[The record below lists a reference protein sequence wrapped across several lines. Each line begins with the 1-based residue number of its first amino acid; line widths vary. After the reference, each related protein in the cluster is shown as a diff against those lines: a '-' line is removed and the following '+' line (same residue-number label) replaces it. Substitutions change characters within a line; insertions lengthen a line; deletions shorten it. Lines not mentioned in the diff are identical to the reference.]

1 MKKILLTLTLAST
14 ILFGFLVT
22 SCESTA
28 SKKKAEETKIEEA
41 EQAIDEIEIE
51 AAEDAVSNDEWTS
64 FKNDWQQMID
74 NNDKR
79 IAEIRSNMNQS
90 GKVINELR
98 AKRIAE
104 LEQRNKDLRAR
115 LNQFEKNQSNWEQF
129 KSEFQRDMDAIGDA
143 FQDLS
148 EDNQ

>member
-1 MKKILLTLTLAST
+1 MKKIFLILTLAST

-22 SCESTA
+22 SCESAA
-28 SKKKAEETKIEEA
+28 SKKKAEEAKIEEA
-41 EQAIDEIEIE
+41 EDAIDEMNND
-51 AAEDAVSNDEWTS
+51 AADEVANDEWTT
-64 FKNDWQQMID
+64 FKNEWQQMID

-79 IAEIRSNMNQS
+79 IAEIRSNMSQS
-90 GKVINELR
+90 GKVIDDIR
-98 AKRIAE
+98 SKRIAE
-104 LEQRNKDLRAR
+104 LEQRNRDLRAR
-115 LNQFEKNQSNWEQF
+115 LDGFDRNKSNWEQF

>member
-51 AAEDAVSNDEWTS
+51 AAEDAVSNDEWTA

-115 LNQFEKNQSNWEQF
+115 LDQFEKNQSNWEQF